1 MLLLK
6 LFTIKLPFS
15 NEECWFEIEDPLQI
29 ACDKISWDE
38 EAATMAG
45 DAVNSEAEMLDL
57 YGFEGVDLDSEKEL
71 LLWICP

>member
-1 MLLLK
+1 
-6 LFTIKLPFS
+6 
-15 NEECWFEIEDPLQI
+15 
-29 ACDKISWDE
+29 
-38 EAATMAG
+38 MAG